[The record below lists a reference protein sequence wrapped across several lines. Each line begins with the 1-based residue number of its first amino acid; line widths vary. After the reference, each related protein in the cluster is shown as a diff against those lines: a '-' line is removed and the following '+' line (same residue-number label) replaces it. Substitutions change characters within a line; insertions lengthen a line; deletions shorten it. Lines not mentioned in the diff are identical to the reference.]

1 MLIEANPLLTIKDIM
16 KVLRISE
23 GITRHNIK
31 KLRDEG
37 IIVHKGSTKSG
48 YWEIKQLCFR
58 DRDIVNNKVQ
68 NEVQN
73 EAQNVPQNVPQ
84 NDIQGDLSIIIEL
97 IRKNPKITREEMALA
112 INKTIKTVQRIIS
125 ECVFIKYVGPSKG
138 GHWEIK

>member
-58 DRDIVNNKVQ
+58 DRDIVNDKVQ

-73 EAQNVPQNVPQ
+73 EAQNVPHDVPHDVPQ
-84 NDIQGDLSIIIEL
+84 NEAQNDAQNDAQKSIEDRIIFL
-97 IRKNPKITREEMALA
+97 ILGNNKITRLKLAALDS
-112 INKTIKTVQRIIS
+112 RWL
-125 ECVFIKYVGPSKG
+125 CVTLMT
-138 GHWEIK
+138 